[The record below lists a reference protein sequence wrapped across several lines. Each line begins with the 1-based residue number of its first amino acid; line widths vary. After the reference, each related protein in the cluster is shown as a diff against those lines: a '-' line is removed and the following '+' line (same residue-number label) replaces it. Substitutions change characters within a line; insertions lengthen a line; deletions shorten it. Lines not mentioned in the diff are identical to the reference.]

1 MMSSPSNHLP
11 SLRRLFSSRN
21 YNPEERWR
29 KQYRVIE
36 EKNDVFRA
44 YITVFPKPV
53 VERSFRRKVLRG
65 ISFGVKDVFHIKGYP
80 TTAGSK
86 LLSNMVSSRTAAVV
100 SRIIEAG
107 GAVNG
112 KTNLHEFA
120 FGVSNINPFY
130 GACLNPYDTSRV
142 SGGSSGGSAVAVA
155 LGMCDVG
162 LGTDTAGSVRVPAAF
177 CGVVG
182 FKPTSGHLSTD
193 GVIPLSWSMDHVGI
207 LSRSVWE
214 TILVYSVLVG
224 KPLKPAEIRPLSLER
239 LRIGVPRNYFLD
251 LLDRHVEEAF
261 EKGLKTLEQKGAV
274 LEEVVVENVEKAARC
289 RSVIAFA
296 EAAAYHLR
304 LSRGRLSEY
313 GQDVRDRIVRGLAI
327 PAAAYLNALR
337 ARKKLMRE
345 FEKIF
350 TKIDVLATPT
360 TLIPAHRVDEEN
372 VEIEGRLI
380 SVREASLKNTEP
392 FNLYGAPAISI
403 PAGNTPQGLPI
414 GVQLVGP
421 RGEDMKLLRIALAV
435 EKAFTASS

>member
-1 MMSSPSNHLP
+1 MRSGLSNQMT
-11 SLRRLFSSRN
+11 LRKLFSSRN

-29 KQYRVIE
+29 EQYRVIG
-36 EKNDVFRA
+36 EKNDVYRA
-44 YITVFPKPV
+44 YITVFPKPF
-53 VERSFRRKVLRG
+53 VERSFRRRFLRG

-80 TTAGSK
+80 TTAGSR

-100 SRIIEAG
+100 SRILEAG

-130 GACLNPYDTSRV
+130 GACLNPFDTSRV

-155 LGMCDVG
+155 LGMCDIG

-182 FKPTSGHLSTD
+182 FKPTSGQLSTD

-207 LSRSVWE
+207 LSRNVWE
-214 TILVYSVLVG
+214 TILVYSVLVD
-224 KPLKPAEIRPLSLER
+224 KPLKPDAIKPLPLDG

-261 EKGLKTLEQKGAV
+261 EKGLRTLEQRGAV

-296 EAAAYHLR
+296 EAAAYHLQ
-304 LSRGRLSEY
+304 LSRGRLHEY

-337 ARKKLMRE
+337 ARKRLVKDFGKL
-345 FEKIF
+345 FEKV
-350 TKIDVLATPT
+350 DVLATPT

-372 VEIEGRLI
+372 VEIDGQLI

-392 FNLYGAPAISI
+392 FNLYGVPAISL
-403 PAGNTPQGLPI
+403 PAAERARGLPVGI
-414 GVQLVGP
+414 QLVGP
-421 RGEDMKLLRIALAV
+421 YGEDLKLLRTALAV

>member
-1 MMSSPSNHLP
+1 MRSSPSNQ
-11 SLRRLFSSRN
+11 LRNLFSTGN
-21 YNPEERWR
+21 FNPEERWR
-29 KQYRVIE
+29 KQYKIIE
-36 EKNDVFRA
+36 EMNDVYRA

-53 VERSFRRKVLRG
+53 VDKGFRRKVLHG
-65 ISFGVKDVFHIKGYP
+65 ISFGVKDVFHVKGYP

-86 LLSNMVSSRTAAVV
+86 LLANNISNRTAAVV
-100 SRIIEAG
+100 ARVLEAG

-155 LGMCDVG
+155 LGMCDIG
-162 LGTDTAGSVRVPAAF
+162 LGTDTAGSVRVPASF

-182 FKPTSGHLSTD
+182 FKPTSGRLSNE

-207 LSRSVWE
+207 LARSVWE
-214 TILVYSVLVG
+214 TILVYSVLVN
-224 KPLKPAEIRPLSLER
+224 KPVKPGGIRPLPLKD
-239 LRIGVPRNYFLD
+239 LRIGVPLNYFLEP
-251 LLDRHVEEAF
+251 LDKHVAEVF
-261 EKGLKTLEQKGAV
+261 EKGLKTLEHRGAV
-274 LEEVVVENVEKAARC
+274 LEDIVVENVEKAARC

-296 EAAAYHLR
+296 EAAAFHLR
-304 LSRGRLSEY
+304 LSRGRLNEY

-337 ARKKLMRE
+337 ARKKLTRG

-350 TKIDVLATPT
+350 TKVDVLATPT

-372 VEIEGRLI
+372 IEVDGQLI

-392 FNLYGAPAISI
+392 FNLYGSPAISI
-403 PAGNTPQGLPI
+403 PAGTTAHGLPV
-414 GVQLVGP
+414 GMQLVGP
-421 RGEDMKLLRIALAV
+421 CGEDLRLLRVAFAV
-435 EKAFTASS
+435 ENAFTASS